1 MTRPETPLLTVD
13 VVIQLSNHNRHI
25 VLIKRKNPPYGWA
38 LPGGFVDLGESVE
51 DAAVR
56 EAEEETGLAVKLV
69 ALLGCYSNPQRDPRG
84 QTASVVYVGLATG
97 TPQAQSDASQ
107 VAIIDP
113 VMNSVHL
120 AFDHDCILADYC
132 QYLEVGKAPQWD
144 MASSREDLC

>member
-13 VVIQLSNHNRHI
+13 IVIQLTNHDRHI
-25 VLIKRKNPPYGWA
+25 VLIERKNPPYGWA

-84 QTASVVYVGLATG
+84 HTASVVYVALATG
-97 TPQAQSDASQ
+97 IPRAQSDASQ

-113 VMNSVHL
+113 VMNSLPLV
-120 AFDHDCILADYC
+120 FDHDYILADYL
-132 QYLEVGKAPQWD
+132 QYLVSDKAPQWD
-144 MASSREDLC
+144 MASPHADLC